1 MLNKSEFHEN
11 QIMNKKNK
19 EIGLNFILDIDG
31 VLTDGSFY
39 YSEKGK
45 MLKKFGA
52 HDNDGIKLLKPFFN
66 VSLIT
71 ADVKGFQISKL
82 RAKHMG
88 LKIKLVNE
96 ENRYSYFEKIGFNK
110 CIFAGD
116 GHYDAPILKKVLLGF
131 APKNSVEIAK
141 KNANYVTKNNGGE
154 GAVYEICMKI
164 IKHFKIKL

>member
-1 MLNKSEFHEN
+1 MPP
-11 QIMNKKNK
+11 IIKKNK
-19 EIGLNFILDIDG
+19 DKKLNFILDVDG

-45 MLKKFGA
+45 VMKKFGA

-66 VSLIT
+66 ISLIT
-71 ADVKGFQISKL
+71 ADKRGYPISKL

-96 ENRYSYFEKIGFNK
+96 ENRYSYFEKIGFDK

-116 GHYDAPILKKVLLGF
+116 GHYDAAILKKVLLGF
-131 APKNSVEIAK
+131 APKNSVKIAK
-141 KNANYVTKNNGGE
+141 KNANYVTKNIGGG
-154 GAVYEICMKI
+154 GAVYEICMKLI
-164 IKHFKIKL
+164 NHFKIKL